1 MVIFVPQGNTPR
13 TMTTLSIDGTDAVQV
28 KITGTPEANTTQTF
42 KINALFLGNEWKAT
56 VAIG

>member
-1 MVIFVPQGNTPR
+1 MTIFIPQGNTPR
-13 TMTTLSIDGTDAVQV
+13 TISNLIIDGTTATQV

-42 KINALFLGNEWKAT
+42 KINALFLGAEWKAT